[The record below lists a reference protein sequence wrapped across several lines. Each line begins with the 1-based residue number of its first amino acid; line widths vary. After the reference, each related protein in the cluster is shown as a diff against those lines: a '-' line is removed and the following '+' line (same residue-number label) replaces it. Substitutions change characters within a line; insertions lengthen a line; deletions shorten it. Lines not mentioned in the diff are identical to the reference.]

1 MNITLPSRYDFVSR
15 FLKLALANVLSY
27 IMVPLAGTISVAFLG
42 HLTEI
47 HYLAGVTLSTSLFSY
62 IYSIVSFLRMGTT
75 GVTAQAV
82 GRDDRE
88 EMLLVGLRNGLI
100 ALGIGGLI
108 LILQYPLQQLWF
120 AIVSATPEVKAS
132 GIDYFNAGI
141 WGAPAVVVNFVVIG
155 WLLGREQS
163 GKVLLMSVVGN
174 VANIVFDYLF
184 ILHWHWAS
192 TGAGLSQA
200 VSQYLMLVLGVI
212 LASRDIEWK
221 EVPTAAGKLWDTR
234 SFKATFTL
242 NGNIFVRSLANM
254 TAVLIFINLS
264 STMGTKILAETAL
277 IVQVVLL
284 GTYCFEGIGFATE
297 TLTGNFKGQQAQER
311 LLPLLQVVVLSS
323 LLVGLSWAG
332 VCVLFPET
340 IFGMFTDHTEVI
352 ELLKIYVAWLPPVL
366 GLSSVFLVLDGYFA
380 GLAQGGALRNAAL
393 VGFVLGFVPL
403 AFAAWYF
410 HSNHLLWLSLSVWMA
425 IKVVVLGVQI
435 PSTLKDAPAA
445 VAAQLPDSGIG

>member
-15 FLKLALANVLSY
+15 FLKLAIINVLSY

-42 HLTEI
+42 HLTDI

-62 IYSIVSFLRMGTT
+62 IYSIVSFLRMGST

-82 GRDDRE
+82 ARDDTE

-132 GIDYFNAGI
+132 GIDYFNARI
-141 WGAPAVVVNFVVIG
+141 WGAPAVVVNFVLIG

-174 VANIVFDYLF
+174 AANIVFDYLF
-184 ILHWHWAS
+184 IVNWGWAS

-200 VSQYLMLVLGVI
+200 VSQYLMLVLGAI
-212 LASRDIEWK
+212 LASRDIEWT
-221 EVPTAAGKLWDTR
+221 EVRTAAGKLWDTR
-234 SFKATFTL
+234 ALKATFTL

-254 TAVLIFINLS
+254 TVAIIFINLT

-277 IVQVVLL
+277 IAQAVLL

-297 TLTGNFKGQQAQER
+297 TLSGNFKGKEAYER

-323 LLVGLSWAG
+323 LLVGLSLAG
-332 VCVLFPET
+332 VCVLFPQT
-340 IFGMFTDHTEVI
+340 IFGVFTDHTELI
-352 ELLKIYVAWLPPVL
+352 ELLKIHVAWLLPLL
-366 GLSSVFLVLDGYFA
+366 GFSSVFLVLDGYFA
-380 GLAQGGALRNAAL
+380 GLAQGEVLRNTAL

-410 HSNHLLWLSLSVWMA
+410 HSNHILWLSFSVFTA
-425 IKVVVLGVQI
+425 TKVVLLGVQV
-435 PSTLKDAPAA
+435 PSTLKDEPAA
-445 VAAQLPDSGIG
+445 VVGQLPDSRIG